1 MVDIDVGQFSFVFFV
16 FFQNEKRAGWVN
28 VGELE
33 GCVHFKIGK
42 FFLHS

>member
-1 MVDIDVGQFSFVFFV
+1 MYYTLYILP
-16 FFQNEKRAGWVN
+16 FQNDKKAGGWVN

-42 FFLHS
+42 